1 MSKKIENAIIINGKV
16 YELVEDL
23 GEDEC
28 ERCALRDDCHYCAD
42 VLCVTVFSE
51 VKNKRFEERSIK
63 L

>member
-28 ERCALRDDCHYCAD
+28 ERCALRKCCKTDQ
-42 VLCVTVFSE
+42 VLCVTVFNE
-51 VKNKRFEERSIK
+51 AQNKRFKERRIK

>member
-28 ERCALRDDCHYCAD
+28 ERCALGKCCTTDQAF
-42 VLCVTVFSE
+42 CVTVFNDAQ
-51 VKNKRFEERSIK
+51 NKRFKERRIK